1 MQFWINLWTVVFFV
15 SIALFAGLAIVVAI
29 GGFFNIK
36 SLFNTLNRETETDQE
51 NSGETAD

>member
-15 SIALFAGLAIVVAI
+15 SIALYAGLVVVVAI

-36 SLFNTLNRETETDQE
+36 SLFKTLAQETEPDQE
-51 NSGETAD
+51 NADQTAD